1 MSLWSGKRTEIH
13 LDQLPEEARTAVESA
28 INGGEVVVHQE
39 GEELGLLSF
48 RSAAYPST
56 DSTTSLDITPKS
68 RLGQPKVDVPDGVTV
83 VATAMALSKSAR
95 AKLAATFG
103 TDYLV
108 LDLNDAPEDADVLLT
123 HPISLTLLAQLR
135 ARFPLAR
142 TVVTEIN
149 DEESGV
155 SYSGPVS
162 RLIDSGVSAY
172 LPPSTLHGLAKSV
185 DRYLKTND
193 VPGITA
199 HYKASTLHRTLEQ
212 ERSETE
218 E

>member
-48 RSAAYPST
+48 RST
-56 DSTTSLDITPKS
+56 VVEGEVIPKS

-212 ERSETE
+212 GRSETKE
-218 E
+218 

>member
-13 LDQLPEEARTAVESA
+13 LDQLPEEARTAIESA
-28 INGGEVVVHQE
+28 INGGEVVVRQE

-48 RSAAYPST
+48 RAT
-56 DSTTSLDITPKS
+56 VLEGEVIPKS

-172 LPPSTLHGLAKSV
+172 LPPSTLYSLAKSV

-199 HYKASTLHRTLEQ
+199 RYEASTLHCPVE
-212 ERSETE
+212 EGRSEIE